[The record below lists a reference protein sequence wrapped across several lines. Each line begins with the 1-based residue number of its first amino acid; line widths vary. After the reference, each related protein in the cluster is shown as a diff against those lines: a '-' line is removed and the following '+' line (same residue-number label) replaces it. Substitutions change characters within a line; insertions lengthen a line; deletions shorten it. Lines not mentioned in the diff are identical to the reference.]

1 MLPSMA
7 LEITK
12 IKHPLARQEAIP
24 SYEIGL
30 VGPVI
35 LGEKRRSDRESRH
48 RNERLTALW
57 IPDRP
62 LCGRRE

>member
-30 VGPVI
+30 VGLSFPV
-35 LGEKRRSDRESRH
+35 RSGG
-48 RNERLTALW
+48 LTGN
-57 IPDRP
+57 PDIATS
-62 LCGRRE
+62 G

>member
-1 MLPSMA
+1 MLVSMA

-35 LGEKRRSDRESRH
+35 PG
-48 RNERLTALW
+48 
-57 IPDRP
+57 RP
-62 LCGRRE
+62 EV